1 MTVRAGTNWGWR
13 NYWKENRNASCV
25 PENPAT
31 AQEIDARWLR
41 FFSEL
46 ADGSRILDVAT
57 GNGVLLAHA
66 ATAAERAGKNFLL
79 TGIDL
84 ADINPVRYV
93 SNLPEGLGQAKFIGR
108 VAAEKLPFSDA
119 CFDVVVSQYG
129 LEYAGLEAAL
139 AEVERVLVAGGQLH
153 WLAHSRESTIVAQNQ
168 DQSKQVDFLL
178 SPDSPMQAMR
188 LLIAKI
194 KKHRNVGHSM
204 STLSTSLRKAED
216 YCRDNPP
223 AAVVREVC
231 TEITQI
237 AQRWQA
243 YYPNDLVKMLDDSKQ
258 QLMAH
263 RQRINDLRA
272 SVMTSDREEVVRKK
286 LRASHWQGLSL
297 VTLRV
302 GSASSPIGTI
312 ISARRA
318 KSDVYYGEFGV
329 CPVIQS
335 CDVREKTRTTLAIS
349 QTGPDGRVPVQR
361 ETRNSGHRESADRLL
376 PCLHFHRRLLP
387 LLVSAK

>member
-1 MTVRAGTNWGWR
+1 MTGPATRNWGWQ
-13 NYWKENRNASCV
+13 NYWKEDRHASCV

-31 AQEIDARWLR
+31 EREIREHWVKT
-41 FFSEL
+41 FGEL

-57 GNGVLLAHA
+57 GNGIVLAHA
-66 ATAAERAGKNFLL
+66 ATAAERAGKNYLL

-93 SNLPEGLGQAKFIGR
+93 TNLPEDLRQAKFVGR

-129 LEYAGLEAAL
+129 LEYADLEAAL
-139 AEVERVLVAGGQLH
+139 GEVERVLVAGGRLH
-153 WLAHSRESTIVAQNQ
+153 WLAHSRESAVVTQNQ

-178 SPDSPMQAMR
+178 APDSPMQAMR
-188 LLIAKI
+188 LLVAKI
-194 KKHRNVGHSM
+194 KKHKNVQHS
-204 STLSTSLRKAED
+204 LSKLGTSLHQAEV
-216 YCRDNPP
+216 YCNDNSP

-231 TEITQI
+231 TEIAHI

-243 YYPNDLVKMLDDSKQ
+243 YDPKDLVRMLDDSKQ

-263 RQRINDLRA
+263 RQRINDLLA
-272 SVMTSDREEVVRKK
+272 SVMTSDREEAVCKQ
-286 LRASHWQGLSL
+286 LRASRWQGLSL

-318 KSDVYYGEFGV
+318 KSGT
-329 CPVIQS
+329 S
-335 CDVREKTRTTLAIS
+335 
-349 QTGPDGRVPVQR
+349 
-361 ETRNSGHRESADRLL
+361 SGSICRSSSKEDLMK
-376 PCLHFHRRLLP
+376 C
-387 LLVSAK
+387 